1 MEECPVAKL
10 CHGRAKA
17 FLVTHD
23 RTGSVQM
30 NQPRVS
36 VLIPSYNQEDVI
48 EQTVMSSLAQDYDN
62 LEVVVSDDA
71 SVDGTPQIL
80 RELQEKYPGR
90 LKIFLHPTNLGV
102 TKNHTRGLL
111 ECSGEFIAFQD
122 GDDLFLPGKVKKQVA
137 FMLAHPDCTICSH
150 DVDVFDSGSGK
161 TLYLW
166 SERFGRR
173 EGGMAELVRY
183 GNYLSSVSVMVR
195 KVHLPSDGYEE
206 RIRIGSDWLLWLE
219 VLARGKG
226 RICYL
231 DEVLARY
238 RRHPGN
244 LTNVSG
250 WKYED
255 QLITLSLVETKWPHL
270 LFPARMRRSEVQF
283 MAGVSAF
290 SAKRFPDARRYF
302 VESIALGFPFFPWLR
317 LMWREFFFWLRHRN
331 TKDDILGSVVA
342 MKETTK

>member
-1 MEECPVAKL
+1 M
-10 CHGRAKA
+10 
-17 FLVTHD
+17 
-23 RTGSVQM
+23 
-30 NQPRVS
+30 
-36 VLIPSYNQEDVI
+36 
-48 EQTVMSSLAQDYDN
+48 
-62 LEVVVSDDA
+62 SDDA

-80 RELQEKYPGR
+80 KELQAKYPER

-111 ECSGEFIAFQD
+111 ECSGEYIAFQD
-122 GDDLFLPGKVKKQVA
+122 GDDLFLPGKIKKQVA
-137 FMLAHPDCTICSH
+137 FMQAHPDCTISSH
-150 DVDVFDSGSGK
+150 DVDVFNSESGK

-166 SERFGRR
+166 SERFGQR
-173 EGGMAELVRY
+173 EGRMAELVRY

-195 KVHLPSDGYEE
+195 RMHLPPYGYDD

-219 VLARGKG
+219 VLSRGKG

-255 QLITLSLVETKWPHL
+255 QLITLSLMETKWPHL

-290 SAKRFPDARRYF
+290 SGK
-302 VESIALGFPFFPWLR
+302 
-317 LMWREFFFWLRHRN
+317 
-331 TKDDILGSVVA
+331 TILGCKEILSGITCSRVPIFPLAAIDVA
-342 MKETTK
+342 GTVFLAPAQECER

>member
-1 MEECPVAKL
+1 MIDPK
-10 CHGRAKA
+10 
-17 FLVTHD
+17 
-23 RTGSVQM
+23 
-30 NQPRVS
+30 VS
-36 VLIPSYNQEDVI
+36 VLIPSYNQENVI
-48 EQTVMSSLAQDYDN
+48 EQTVMSSLTQDYDN

-80 RELQEKYPGR
+80 KELQAKYPDR

-111 ECSGEFIAFQD
+111 ACSGEFIAFQD
-122 GDDLFLPGKVKKQVA
+122 GDDLFLPGKLKKQVA
-137 FMLAHPDCTICSH
+137 FMQARPDCTISFH
-150 DVDVFDSGSGK
+150 DVDVFDSESGK

-166 SERFGRR
+166 SQRFGRR
-173 EGGMAELVRY
+173 EGGVEALVRY

-195 KVHLPSDGYEE
+195 RIHLPPYGYDD

-219 VLARGKG
+219 VLSQAKG

-231 DEVLARY
+231 DDVLAKY
-238 RRHPGN
+238 RRHSGN

-283 MAGVSAF
+283 MAGISAL
-290 SAKRFPDARRYF
+290 SGKRLTDAGRYF
-302 VESIALGFPFFPWLR
+302 LESFALGFPFFPWLR
-317 LMWREFFFWLRHRN
+317 LMWRELFFWLRHRHV
-331 TKDDILGSVVA
+331 KDDILGSVVA
-342 MKETTK
+342 IKEMTK

>member
-1 MEECPVAKL
+1 MSDPK
-10 CHGRAKA
+10 
-17 FLVTHD
+17 
-23 RTGSVQM
+23 
-30 NQPRVS
+30 VS

-48 EQTVMSSLAQDYDN
+48 EQTVMSSLSQDYDN

-71 SVDGTPQIL
+71 SKDGTPQIL
-80 RELQEKYPGR
+80 NELEAKYPGR
-90 LKIFLHPTNLGV
+90 LKVFLHENNLGV

-122 GDDLFLPGKVKKQVA
+122 GDDLFLQEKIKKQVA
-137 FMLAHPDCTICSH
+137 FMQAHPVCTISSH
-150 DVDVFDSGSGK
+150 DVDVFDSKSGK

-166 SERFGRR
+166 SQRFGKRQ
-173 EGGMAELVRY
+173 GGMHELVRY

-195 KVHLPSDGYEE
+195 RVHLPPYGYDD

-219 VLARGKG
+219 ILSRGKG

-238 RRHPGN
+238 RRHTGN

-255 QLITLSLVETKWPHL
+255 QLITLSLVETKWPYL
-270 LFPARMRRSEVQF
+270 LFPTRMRRSEIQF
-283 MAGVSAF
+283 MAGISAF
-290 SAKRFPDARRYF
+290 SQNRWRDAGRYF
-302 VESIALGFPFFPWLR
+302 LESLAVGFPFLPWLR
-317 LMWREFFFWLRHRN
+317 LVWRELLFWFRYRN
-331 TKDDILGSVVA
+331 VEDDILGSFFA
-342 MKETTK
+342 MKSHVE